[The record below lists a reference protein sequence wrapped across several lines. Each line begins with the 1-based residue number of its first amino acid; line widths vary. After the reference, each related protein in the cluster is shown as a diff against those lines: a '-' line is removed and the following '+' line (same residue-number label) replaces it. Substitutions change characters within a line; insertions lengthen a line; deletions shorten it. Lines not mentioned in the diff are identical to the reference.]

1 MWRTALLAGVV
12 GVGAFVATV
21 VIGRPLVDPDDG
33 TEAAA
38 VTTHAR
44 TWIEQANERCRAAVG
59 EVRDELATAGTQ
71 QNTPERSVRL
81 FRSTTE
87 IEGQLLR
94 GLRSI
99 PPAPGRAAAIDRVLD
114 LFEDQYDRDA
124 ATSSKLK
131 KRYDFF
137 LLTREVAA
145 YERVATQLR
154 TLFRDL
160 GAGGCAAYFDPRTYG

>member
-1 MWRTALLAGVV
+1 MWKTALLAALV

-33 TEAAA
+33 TEAAG

-44 TWIEQANERCRAAVG
+44 TWVEQANERCRAAVG
-59 EVRDELATAGTQ
+59 EVRDELASAGT

-99 PPAPGRAAAIDRVLD
+99 PPAPGRAVAIDRALD
-114 LFEDQYDRDA
+114 VFEDQYDRDA
-124 ATSSKLK
+124 ATASKLK
-131 KRYDFF
+131 SRYDFF
-137 LLTREVAA
+137 LLTREIAA